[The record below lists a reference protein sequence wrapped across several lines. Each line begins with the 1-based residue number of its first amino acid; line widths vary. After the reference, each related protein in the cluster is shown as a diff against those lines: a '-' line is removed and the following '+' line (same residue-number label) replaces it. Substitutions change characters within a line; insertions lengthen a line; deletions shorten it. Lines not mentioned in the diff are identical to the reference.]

1 MCNIYLCV
9 CMCLHVYAYASMCS
23 STCASVLYLRIDR
36 GQSSISVSVT
46 VVFPLLA
53 YQPPPMGHAVLYIS
67 VYVYGLHTVLHMWI
81 SRTTIK
87 NQFSPSNTW
96 LPGIKI
102 KPLDFGCR
110 CLSLFSHLN
119 WPNTLVLKQ
128 DLSRSWLAGSVSGC
142 LCLCHISSL
151 VIGSHCCTQA
161 FVCLFILHLT
171 SVSPPSSPPSLSSF
185 TSSSLPLFPLS
196 PPPLLFRKGHVSSGY
211 QPAVAYQVAVR
222 LGTSS
227 PVKGRQGSQVGGKGP
242 KGKEFITSYITF
254 ENFTHY
260 TV

>member
-1 MCNIYLCV
+1 
-9 CMCLHVYAYASMCS
+9 
-23 STCASVLYLRIDR
+23 
-36 GQSSISVSVT
+36 
-46 VVFPLLA
+46 
-53 YQPPPMGHAVLYIS
+53 
-67 VYVYGLHTVLHMWI
+67 
-81 SRTTIK
+81 
-87 NQFSPSNTW
+87 
-96 LPGIKI
+96 
-102 KPLDFGCR
+102 
-110 CLSLFSHLN
+110 
-119 WPNTLVLKQ
+119 
-128 DLSRSWLAGSVSGC
+128 
-142 LCLCHISSL
+142 
-151 VIGSHCCTQA
+151 
-161 FVCLFILHLT
+161 LFILHLT

-260 TV
+260 TVWFVQGELPVPSFPIPPLSVPQCLPSFTCSAAAHSLSPRMNTQADLLGHG

>member
-1 MCNIYLCV
+1 
-9 CMCLHVYAYASMCS
+9 MCLHVYAYASMCS

-171 SVSPPSSPPSLSSF
+171 SVSPPSSPPSLS
-185 TSSSLPLFPLS
+185 LS
-196 PPPLLFRKGHVSSGY
+196 HPYLSHPLLLSFFSEKGTLPMEIGPPWHI
-211 QPAVAYQVAVR
+211 R
-222 LGTSS
+222 L
-227 PVKGRQGSQVGGKGP
+227 Q
-242 KGKEFITSYITF
+242 
-254 ENFTHY
+254 
-260 TV
+260 